1 MTRRKQD
8 PLRPLAEEERDVLVQ
23 IARAHSEPASHVA
36 RAQSLLA
43 VADGK
48 TYVKA
53 AQAAGR
59 CSGKAVSQLVSRFN
73 QEGLT
78 AIEPQH
84 GGGPPSSYGVAELER
99 ILVEAR
105 RTPDREQDG
114 TATWSLTTL
123 QRALRCAPD
132 GLPHVST
139 YTIWLTLHQVGWS
152 WQQDRTWCDTG
163 KVKRKRKDG
172 IAEVVDLDATPKKT

>member
-1 MTRRKQD
+1 MPRQQKD
-8 PLRPLAEEERDVLVQ
+8 PLRPLTEEEREVLEQ

-36 RAQSLLA
+36 RARSLLA

-48 TYVKA
+48 TYGEA

-59 CSGKAVSQLVSRFN
+59 RSNDAVSQLVSRFN
-73 QEGLT
+73 QEGL
-78 AIEPQH
+78 AVLEPRH
-84 GGGPPSSYGVAELER
+84 GGGPQFIYGVAEQER
-99 ILVEAR
+99 ILAEAR

-123 QRALRCAPD
+123 QRALRQAPD
-132 GLPHVST
+132 GLPQVST
-139 YTIWLTLHQVGWS
+139 YTIWLTLRQAGWS

-163 KVKRKRKDG
+163 KVKRKRKEG
-172 IAEVVDLDATPKKT
+172 IVEVVDPDATPKKT